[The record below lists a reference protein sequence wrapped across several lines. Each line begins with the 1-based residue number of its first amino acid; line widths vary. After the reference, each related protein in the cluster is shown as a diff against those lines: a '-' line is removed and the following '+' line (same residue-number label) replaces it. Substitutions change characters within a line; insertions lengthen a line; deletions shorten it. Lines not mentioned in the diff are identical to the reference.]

1 METIIINDKL
11 VIENYLNLY
20 DFEFLKK
27 LVIEEKLTGFQE
39 KCVDIRNEK
48 FKMFINKLDIDFVFS
63 DEAEINYFD
72 NTRIDLLI
80 ESINELKKNSLMF

>member
-1 METIIINDKL
+1 MIINDNL

-20 DFEFLKK
+20 DFTFLLK
-27 LVIEEKLTGFQE
+27 LVTEEKLSVFQDN
-39 KCVDIRNEK
+39 CIDVRNEK
-48 FKMFINKLDIDFVFS
+48 FKKFINKLDTDFIFS

-80 ESINELKKNSLMF
+80 ESINELKTNFLKF

>member
-1 METIIINDKL
+1 MEMIINDNL

-20 DFEFLKK
+20 DFTFLSK
-27 LVIEEKLTGFQE
+27 LVTEEKLSVFQDN
-39 KCVDIRNEK
+39 CIDVRNEK
-48 FKMFINKLDIDFVFS
+48 FKKFINKLDTDFIFS

-80 ESINELKKNSLMF
+80 ESINELKTNFLKF

>member
-1 METIIINDKL
+1 MIINDNL

-20 DFEFLKK
+20 DFTFLSK
-27 LVIEEKLTGFQE
+27 LVTEEKLSVFQDN
-39 KCVDIRNEK
+39 CIDVRNEK
-48 FKMFINKLDIDFVFS
+48 FKKFINKLDTDFIFS

-80 ESINELKKNSLMF
+80 ESINELKTNFLKF